1 MYPMHGDAD
10 HRTSPPPFAIKVFP
24 DKYQQGQN
32 ITVTLFSLDRSYF
45 RGFLLKATPATNG
58 EGQALGTFV
67 WFQENKTQVFTCEG
81 GYKNTATHTNKVQV
95 QSVVLQW
102 RAPDYNVGDIVFRA
116 TVVVDFSTFWTGIT
130 EGLKPFTNDHVV
142 PLKTP
147 TRVERK
153 HDQEDLSTC
162 GIQKGC
168 FLYPR
173 HCINSGCEAAATFWL
188 DGDRFQFFLT
198 AKDASYVAVGFS
210 TDKMMGGDE
219 TVSCTAGDILSVQHG
234 YNNGHENQRLIQ
246 SQLLDLKVSRVNKQ
260 ISCSFVRPIVTV
272 VSIINQSASS
282 LQTINKTFDLKE
294 DYYMM
299 IAWGHVKKGSDVIAK
314 HQTLPPVT
322 DGKVKFGEHTVYRG
336 SSLSSYARVH
346 VAMMSLVW
354 VLLAGLL
361 LVKPRYIRSLVNS
374 DKLRKINLWLQ
385 VHRASTGVITLLTF
399 LGIAIVLSEVKG
411 SPSVQTTHKFLGW
424 TVSFLLLFELFTG
437 FLYPENSLEQPE
449 DMENRLMTAL
459 KLLGKVA
466 HRLLGFFTYI
476 IALASMYSGFYVD
489 YIPKAMREYSELV
502 VVVWLTSQVMWVVVF
517 QLAETY
523 TPVLKGRGAEN
534 LQRSIQKI
542 DIIILIV
549 YFISLLLGSAFILS
563 TVIVY

>member
-1 MYPMHGDAD
+1 MSEDGISCRDLTPSYV
-10 HRTSPPPFAIKVFP
+10 S
-24 DKYQQGQN
+24 
-32 ITVTLFSLDRSYF
+32 VTLFSLDRSYF

-299 IAWGHVKKGSDVIAK
+299 IAWGHVKK
-314 HQTLPPVT
+314 
-322 DGKVKFGEHTVYRG
+322 
-336 SSLSSYARVH
+336 